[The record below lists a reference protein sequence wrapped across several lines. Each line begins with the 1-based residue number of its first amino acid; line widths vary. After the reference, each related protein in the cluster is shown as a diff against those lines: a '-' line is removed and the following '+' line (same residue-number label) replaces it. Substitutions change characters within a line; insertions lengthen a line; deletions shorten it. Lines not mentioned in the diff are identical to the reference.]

1 MIYNDFLDIY
11 ELRKYASAMNARAR
25 EYQARGTLTEVLL
38 RSLILESEGKC
49 AWCSKN
55 LLKQEF
61 EIDHVQA
68 LRWGGANSYDNLAVT
83 CVSCNRR
90 KGEKSAIKFA
100 LELAAERQEITLLVR
115 KILDENQ
122 ADGHH
127 QPSLFE

>member
-11 ELRKYASAMNARAR
+11 ELRKYAGAMNARAR
-25 EYQARGTLTEVLL
+25 EYRAKGILTEVLL
-38 RSLILESEGKC
+38 RSLILESAGKC
-49 AWCSKN
+49 AWCGRG

-61 EIDHVQA
+61 EIDHIQA
-68 LRWGGANSYDNLAVT
+68 LRWGGTNSYGNLAVT

-90 KGEKSAIKFA
+90 KAEKSAIKFA
-100 LELAAERQEITLLVR
+100 LELASEQQEITLLVR

-127 QPSLFE
+127 QPSLFD